1 MSKIKQALLTKPM
14 TLIVSLPVNNLELA
28 KLAWENGADF
38 IKVHTN
44 VFHNASKG
52 QFGTFDEQLPFLTEL
67 LKTSPV
73 PVGIVPA
80 QNPGDAEKV
89 IEKIVTM
96 GFDFISLYGQ
106 HYPTIGC
113 FRNDINSFF
122 AIDDSYSLEE
132 IKNLVNNGFI
142 DILECSFVPH
152 DEYGTR
158 FNARDLSKL
167 ATLAKLSVPLVL
179 PSQRKVLPEDV
190 PYLHK
195 VGVQGLMIGAI
206 VTGKDKETFGTMVK
220 SFREAID
227 KLGGK

>member
-106 HYPTIGC
+106 HYPAIGC
-113 FRNDINSFF
+113 LETTSTAF
-122 AIDDSYSLEE
+122 AIDDLYSLEE
-132 IKNLVNNGFI
+132 IKTRHGFTI
-142 DILECSFVPH
+142 SWKVRLFRTMNTEQ
-152 DEYGTR
+152 GLML
-158 FNARDLSKL
+158 DLSKL
-167 ATLAKLSVPLVL
+167 ATLAKLSVPQFCL
-179 PSQRKVLPEDV
+179 PKGRSCLRMYHTCTK
-190 PYLHK
+190 
-195 VGVQGLMIGAI
+195 
-206 VTGKDKETFGTMVK
+206 
-220 SFREAID
+220 
-227 KLGGK
+227 